1 MKNKMKKINKTNLI
15 YVIAIL
21 YGSLVTVGNA
31 LVSMVN
37 NMYTISDLAIDMLY
51 FIGVY
56 MFIEVLH
63 MDTKK
68 EN

>member
-21 YGSLVTVGNA
+21 YGSLVTIGNA
-31 LVSMVN
+31 LVSMAN

-51 FIGVY
+51 FIGVC

-63 MDTKK
+63 MDIKK